1 MTIGIIQ
8 FPGTNCERE
17 SRLAL
22 ERVGLEGV
30 FFRWNQD
37 LAQLRDFDGYLLAGG
52 FSYEDRSRS
61 GIIAALDPLME
72 VIRQESDRGK
82 PVLGICNGAQILVEA
97 GLVPGGGS
105 PGDPPLV
112 ALTTNR
118 RVARGR
124 VVGTGFYNAWVTLR
138 AETEETAF
146 TGRIPRGT
154 ALNVPAAHAEGRFV
168 MSPQVYQELNER
180 GMIAFRYTDEEGQAL
195 EEFPVNP
202 NGSVGNIAAITN
214 VRGNVMAIMPHPE
227 RTPLGDGI
235 FHSLREYLERG
246 PGEEKARSRE
256 EAPSFSSSPA
266 ETRLSVDDLPAFAPR
281 QGAHELV
288 VQLIITDNA
297 AVSVETAL
305 SHRGISPGITRR
317 VHWELSLDPD
327 LSPAR
332 AQEVLEAIQASGELY
347 NSNKEECVPAPAGSN
362 SVSLLVRERD
372 DIQGR
377 RVLEALQNWFGLQEV
392 RSLQR
397 GILWTLD
404 EAQDLEQVLNTHI
417 LLNPVS
423 QVGLL
428 YDRR

>member
-22 ERVGLEGV
+22 ERAGLEGR

-37 LAQLRDFDGYLLAGG
+37 PALLRDLDGYLLAGG

-97 GLVPGGGS
+97 GLVPGGGA

-138 AETEETAF
+138 AETDETAF
-146 TGRIPRGT
+146 TGAIPRGT
-154 ALNVPAAHAEGRFV
+154 CLNVPAAHAEGRFV
-168 MSPQVYQELNER
+168 MSPQVYRELDEG
-180 GMIAFRYTDEEGQAL
+180 GMIAFRYTDEAGQVQ

-202 NGSVGNIAAITN
+202 NGSEGNIAAITN
-214 VRGNVMAIMPHPE
+214 RRGNVMAIMPHPE

-235 FHSLREYLERG
+235 FHSLREYLEKGSGKGGGSETPPAVTG
-246 PGEEKARSRE
+246 PSRDE
-256 EAPSFSSSPA
+256 
-266 ETRLSVDDLPAFAPR
+266 LPRFEPC

-288 VQLIITDNA
+288 VRLIITDNA

-305 SHRGISPGITRR
+305 AHRGVAAGITRR
-317 VHWELSLDPD
+317 VHWELSLDPG
-327 LSPAR
+327 LPQSR
-332 AQEVLEAIQASGELY
+332 VQEVLEAIRASGELY
-347 NSNKEECVPAPAGSN
+347 NSNKEELVPPPAEKGA
-362 SVSLLVRERD
+362 VSLLVRERD
-372 DIQGR
+372 DIHGR
-377 RVLEALQNWFGLQEV
+377 RVLEALQNWFGLQEI
-392 RSLQR
+392 RSLRR
-397 GILWTLD
+397 GILWTIDD
-404 EAQDLEQVLNTHI
+404 EQWLEQILASHI

-428 YDRR
+428 YDQG